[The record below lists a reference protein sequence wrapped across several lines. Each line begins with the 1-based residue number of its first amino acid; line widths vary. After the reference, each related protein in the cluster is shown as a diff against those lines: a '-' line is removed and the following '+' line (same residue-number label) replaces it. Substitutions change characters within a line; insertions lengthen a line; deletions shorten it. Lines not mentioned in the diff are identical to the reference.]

1 MKSGQLARAAGVN
14 VETLR
19 YYERQGLLP
28 EPARRES
35 GYRQYTAEDL
45 AAVRFI
51 KRAQGLGF
59 SLKEIAGLLALR
71 VDADTSCAEVR
82 DRARAKLA
90 DVEARIADLVRIRAA
105 LARLVE
111 ACVGEGPT
119 GHCPILD
126 ALEGEGDTRANAGRG
141 AGRRRTGTK

>member
-1 MKSGQLARAAGVN
+1 MRTMTSGKLARAAGVK

-19 YYERQGLLP
+19 YYERMGLLP
-28 EPARRES
+28 EPARRPS

-59 SLKEIAGLLALR
+59 SLREIADLLALR
-71 VDADTSCAEVR
+71 VDAETSCAEVR
-82 DRARAKLA
+82 ERAEAKLA
-90 DVEARIADLVRIRAA
+90 DVEAKIADLDRIRGA
-105 LARLVE
+105 LARLVQ
-111 ACVGEGPT
+111 ACTGAGPS

-126 ALEGEGDTRANAGRG
+126 ALEGDLQEDPARDGDV
-141 AGRRRTGTK
+141 RR